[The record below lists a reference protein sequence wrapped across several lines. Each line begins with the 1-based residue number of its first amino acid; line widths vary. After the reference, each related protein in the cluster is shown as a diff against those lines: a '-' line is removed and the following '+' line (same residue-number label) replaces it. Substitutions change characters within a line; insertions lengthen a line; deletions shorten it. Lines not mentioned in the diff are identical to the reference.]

1 MFASKRVHGEW
12 FELASDEE
20 LNAAIADARRLA
32 EEAGVASKLFAKALK
47 LDKLESNPEKRPKK
61 DADIEIATR
70 FKLAS
75 LVLAEVM
82 ELRELVFSQFSSA
95 KESGVDVSDKFSE
108 KTVSLKPIFKTEAFL
123 AKYPKLFQEF
133 AETIEIK
140 KWGHTFNVSFKL
152 PEGVTVASVYPD
164 LAMELSALKNA
175 VINARGEN
183 SPFELA
189 DADSALLRLEGYW
202 KWEKDIARAE
212 LQIATGRF
220 AGIEGIS
227 SWNRAWKTTT
237 KDVLD
242 ESALLKAHP
251 KIYADFIEERVQQKR
266 RSISKSKVG

>member
-133 AETIEIK
+133 A
-140 KWGHTFNVSFKL
+140 
-152 PEGVTVASVYPD
+152 
-164 LAMELSALKNA
+164 
-175 VINARGEN
+175 
-183 SPFELA
+183 
-189 DADSALLRLEGYW
+189 DSALLRLEGYW